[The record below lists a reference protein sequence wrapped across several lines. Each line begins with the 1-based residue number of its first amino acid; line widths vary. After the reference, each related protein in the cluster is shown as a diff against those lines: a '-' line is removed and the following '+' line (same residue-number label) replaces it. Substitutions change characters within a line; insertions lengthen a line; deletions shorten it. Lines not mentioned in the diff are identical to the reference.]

1 MKYVCKFLV
10 IKYIALIG
18 FSQGKESLDGKY
30 FIGRKLTKDKYSRAG
45 IHQALL
51 SQFRVLS

>member
-10 IKYIALIG
+10 IYIALIC

-30 FIGRKLTKDKYSRAG
+30 FSAKKLTKDKYSRAE

-51 SQFRVLS
+51 SQFRVLT